1 MSVAELSYAHLP
13 DALRPSYLEP
23 GLSFTAIGVKRI
35 AIPIAAVVAAGILV
49 PAAATRVIPDGT
61 VRQAVESE
69 IRAVTGLDPLLRGP
83 VSVSMF
89 PAPTVEFSDVV
100 LSEPVAGGTA
110 FVAEQLTV
118 DLRLMPLLAGRIE
131 IADISLIKP
140 HIAVTLYPDG
150 RTNWSPLID
159 ILARALKPNAKGDER
174 VLSFSEVRI
183 KDGVVT
189 VRDPGH
195 DVDETLE
202 GVELSLAW
210 PSIAKSFAA
219 TGHFVWHNETVDTSL
234 AIADFPGALA
244 GDDSGLKLRVNAG
257 PLKAAFDGAMSYKP
271 SLKIE
276 GTLAADSAS
285 LREVL
290 QWRGDRSLPAGGLG
304 RFALKARAAVDGRA
318 IALSNLNVEL
328 DGNVAEGVLSYA
340 TSGRS
345 ILQGTLAVDR
355 LDLGPYVST
364 FRLIAENT
372 QDWDRR
378 SLMLDWFNGWDVD
391 LRLSAAR
398 VQFADVALGRT
409 AVAANMRSGRLLVTV
424 GESQAFNGSITG
436 TIAIAKSGSGAE
448 FSSQMQ
454 FSNVN
459 LERCLGELFSI
470 HRLEG
475 SGHLAFSVDS
485 AGHNVQELAG
495 NLNGTI
501 QIAAKQGALNG
512 WNVEQMM
519 RRLQRSPLSASS
531 DFRNGRTPFDEL
543 SIGLRVAQGLATIED
558 VTLEGSSIRLALT
571 GTTSIPKREF
581 DFAGTANLIEGTASD
596 ANVVFELPFTVRGQ
610 WGSPSIVP
618 DTRTLIQRSPA
629 TKPLL
634 DALQDKRTR
643 DAVQDAINRLT
654 GPAAPL
660 SRPQ

>member
-1 MSVAELSYAHLP
+1 MES
-13 DALRPSYLEP
+13 

-61 VRQAVESE
+61 VRNAVESE

-100 LSEPVAGGTA
+100 LGEPVAGETA
-110 FVAEQLTV
+110 FAVEHLTA
-118 DLRLMPLLAGRIE
+118 DLRLMPLLAGRIG
-131 IADISLIKP
+131 IADISLTKP
-140 HIAVTLYPDG
+140 HIAVTVYPDG

-174 VLSFSEVRI
+174 VLSFSEIRI

-189 VRDPGH
+189 VRAPDR
-195 DVDETLE
+195 DLRETLE
-202 GVELSLAW
+202 HVELSLAW

-219 TGHFVWHNETVDTSL
+219 TGHFIWHNETVDTSL

-244 GDDSGLKLRVNAG
+244 GDDSGLKFRVNAG
-257 PLKAAFDGAMSYKP
+257 RLKAAFDGAMSYEP
-271 SLKIE
+271 SVKID
-276 GTLAADSAS
+276 GTLAADTAS
-285 LREVL
+285 LREAL
-290 QWRGDRSLPAGGLG
+290 RWRGDRSLPAGGLG
-304 RFALKARAAVDGRA
+304 RFALKAHASVNGGT

-345 ILQGTLAVDR
+345 ILQGTLAVER

-436 TIAIAKSGSGAE
+436 SIAIAKSESGAE

-485 AGHNVQELAG
+485 TGHNVQELAG

-519 RRLQRSPLSASS
+519 RRLQRSPLSAST

-543 SIGLRVAQGLATIED
+543 SIGLRVAQGLATVED

-581 DFAGTANLIEGTASD
+581 DFSGTANLIEGTASD

-610 WGSPSIVP
+610 WGSPLIVP
-618 DTRTLIQRSPA
+618 DTRTLIQRSQA

-634 DALQDKRTR
+634 DALQDKRAR

-660 SRPQ
+660 SRPH